1 MDASDAVRRGKTSR
15 PEIFLAAAAGLIA
28 VAIALPILAIV
39 FLSLR
44 PQENIWPHLLNTVL
58 PGYMWQTLELM
69 VGVGFLTFVMGTAT
83 AWVVTMYEFPLRR
96 ILQWGCF
103 MPLAMP
109 SYIVSYTYVDFLNY
123 AGPVQTWLR
132 GAAGWAT
139 PGDYYFPEIRSM
151 AGAIFV
157 LSMVLY
163 PYVFMTAR
171 ASFLRQPVS
180 QLEVARTLGKTTWGA
195 FFAVALPQARPAIV
209 VGITLALME
218 CLNDIAAVGFFGV
231 RTLTLG
237 IYTTWLGQGNIGGA
251 AQLAGVLLIFVLG
264 LSWVE
269 RRARSQQPSSR
280 QTPQQAASRR
290 PSLTGWR
297 GIGALL
303 ICLAP
308 VFFGF
313 ILPGLILLKFAFEQF
328 SNSFS
333 TPYFIAAWHSLVLSG
348 LAGIVV
354 VGLGLILAY
363 AYRARRTLGIRLVI
377 RLASIGYAIPGTVLG
392 IGVLIP
398 FAAFD
403 NGLDAFLRAS
413 FGISTG
419 LLLSGTVIAVVFAYS
434 VRFLAIS
441 FGSLESGLEKVTPN
455 LTAAART
462 LGRTPFKTMIEV
474 DLPILRP
481 ALVTAALLVFVD
493 CMKELPATLILRPFD
508 FDTLATLVFT
518 LTSLDQLE
526 QSAAPALTIVAAG
539 LIPIILLARNLRDPE
554 LRNIAE

>member
-58 PGYMWQTLELM
+58 PGYIWQTLELM
-69 VGVGFLTFVMGTAT
+69 VGVGFLTFVIGTAT

-333 TPYFIAAWHSLVLSG
+333 APYFIAAWHSLVLSG

-462 LGRTPFKTMIEV
+462 LGRTPFKTIIEV

>member
-1 MDASDAVRRGKTSR
+1 MNASDAVRRGKTSR
-15 PEIFLAAAAGLIA
+15 PEIFLTAAAGLIA

-333 TPYFIAAWHSLVLSG
+333 APYFIAAWHSLVLSG

-462 LGRTPFKTMIEV
+462 LGRTPFKTIIEV